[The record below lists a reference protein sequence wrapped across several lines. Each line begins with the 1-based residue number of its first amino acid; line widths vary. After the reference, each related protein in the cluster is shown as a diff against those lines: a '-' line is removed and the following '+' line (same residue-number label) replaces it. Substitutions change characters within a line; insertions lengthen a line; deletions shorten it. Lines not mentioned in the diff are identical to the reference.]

1 LSILLTM
8 RTFGGLISN
17 TLHMKR
23 PAFILL
29 LLFSLIA
36 HSLSAQDSTT
46 ISGRLMN
53 FAKKAARFNLNFA
66 QEKVY
71 LHFDNT
77 GYFLGETI
85 WFKAYVVKAE
95 NNVSTDMSKTL
106 YVDLLTSEGYVIEN
120 KKLKIEKGICRG
132 EFMIPDSLKAG
143 FYEVRAYTRCMMNF
157 GPEVIFSRVFP
168 VFDAPKTDGDYT
180 DRNMTYRK
188 FTIPIVREKEPKQ
201 DKINVSFYP
210 EGGNMIAGMDCKVAF
225 KATDKQGK
233 SIEVSGMVY
242 NSKGEEI
249 AAIATQHDG
258 MGAFTMFS
266 DGKKCTAKVVYD
278 GKESRFE
285 LPEADTSGYVMTVFN
300 LSNNGMRVMIQKS
313 PRLPESDSLALVL
326 MCRGQILAFRILT
339 VKEDGAMFSYKKAN
353 LPDGV
358 CQLTLYDSEGHIR
371 SDRLVFVQPTSKAKL
386 LVESDKTSFKPYEKI
401 GLTIHAQNA
410 IGNNIGG
417 VVSLAVRDGA
427 SSDFG
432 NSDNSNIAT
441 NLLLS
446 SDLKGYI
453 ENPTWYFADSTAERL
468 QGLDLLMMTQG
479 WRRYS
484 WKRMEG
490 LEPFTAKHPIEE
502 GILMDGK
509 VLSILAKKEKKNI
522 DVLFWMIKGSQSYNG
537 ECKTDENGDFNFL
550 LDMYGIW
557 DLNIQTKNEEKRK
570 EYRILLNRTFAPEPR
585 SYTGFDK
592 EVWLDN
598 SLKTPEPIPDS
609 TALLLGEIKYTT
621 ETTPTNPEGY
631 KEYTIKEVVKTAKRP
646 LTMMQQAA
654 RKASIGYDVG
664 KITDAHRDI
673 GVSEASDILHMLQ
686 DENKYFSINQ
696 NGDNSADYRYKGRP
710 VHFLFNGTQ
719 SEIATTRKVE
729 ELMGDEVERV
739 LIVEDREI
747 TRLYYPLDEKEPV
760 IVMIFFFKNGF
771 QRKEPIGIRRTT
783 FQGYSESKEFY
794 SPFYHP
800 GIPILE
806 SDFRRTLYWNP
817 DVIIDDEGKAKVE
830 FYNNSSCKKMIIST
844 EGLSNN
850 GTILVDEHRY

>member
-1 LSILLTM
+1 
-8 RTFGGLISN
+8 
-17 TLHMKR
+17 MKR
-23 PAFILL
+23 PSFVL
-29 LLFSLIA
+29 LLFFLLIV
-36 HSLSAQDSTT
+36 HSLSAQDNTT
-46 ISGRLMN
+46 VSGKLIS
-53 FAKKAARFNLNFA
+53 FAKKAARFNLDFT

-95 NNVSTDMSKTL
+95 NIAYTDMSKTL
-106 YVDLLTSEGYVIEN
+106 YVDLLTPEGYVIEN
-120 KKLKIEKGICRG
+120 KKLKIENGSCHG
-132 EFMIPDSLKAG
+132 EFSIPDSLKAG

-157 GPEVIFSRVFP
+157 GSEVIFSRVFP
-168 VFDAPKTDGDYT
+168 VFDAPITDGDYT

-188 FTIPIVREKEPKQ
+188 FTIPIVREKEPKR

-210 EGGNMIAGMDCKVAF
+210 EGGSMIAGMDCKVAF
-225 KATDKQGK
+225 KATNNQGK

-242 NSKGEEI
+242 NSKGEGI
-249 AAIATQHDG
+249 ATIATQHDG
-258 MGAFTMFS
+258 MGAFNIIS

-278 GKESRFE
+278 GKETKFV
-285 LPEADTSGYVMTVFN
+285 LPEADTSGYVMTALN
-300 LSNNGMRVMIQKS
+300 LSNDEMRVMIQKS

-326 MCRGQILAFRILT
+326 MCRGKILDFKILT
-339 VKEDGAMFSYKKAN
+339 IQKEGTLFSFKKAN

-358 CQLTLYDSEGHIR
+358 CQLTLYDSEGRIR
-371 SDRLVFVQPTSKAKL
+371 SERLIFVQPSSKSNL
-386 LVESDKTSFKPYEKI
+386 QVEPDKTSYNSYEKI
-401 GLTIHAQNA
+401 GLTIQAQVTKGKA
-410 IGNNIGG
+410 VGG
-417 VVSLAVRDGA
+417 VVSLAVRDGGN
-427 SSDFG
+427 SDFG
-432 NSDNSNIAT
+432 NSDNGNIAT

-453 ENPTWYFADSTAERL
+453 ENPTWYFADSTAEQL

-522 DVLFWMIKGSQSYNG
+522 DVLFWMIKGGQSYKG
-537 ECKTDENGDFNFL
+537 KCKTDENGNFNFL
-550 LDMYGIW
+550 LDMYGVW
-557 DLNIQTKNEEKRK
+557 DLSIQTMNEKKRK
-570 EYRILLNRTFAPEPR
+570 DYRILLNRTFAPEPR

-609 TALLLGEIKYTT
+609 TALLFGEIKYTT

-654 RKASIGYDVG
+654 RKASLSYDVG
-664 KITDAHRDI
+664 KITDSHRDI
-673 GVSEASDILHMLQ
+673 GDSEASDIVHMLQ
-686 DENKYFSINQ
+686 DENKYFSITQ
-696 NGDNSADYRYKGRP
+696 NGDNSAEYRYKGRP
-710 VHFLFNGTQ
+710 VHFLFDGIE
-719 SEIATTRKVE
+719 SEHSTTRKVE
-729 ELMGDEVERV
+729 ELMGDEVERIM
-739 LIVEDREI
+739 IVEDREI
-747 TRLYYPLDEKEPV
+747 ARNYYPTDDKESV
-760 IVMIFFFKNGF
+760 IIILFFFKGGI
-771 QRKEPIGIRRTT
+771 RPKEPLGVRQTT

-806 SDFRRTLYWNP
+806 SDFRRTIYWNP
-817 DVIIDDEGKAKVE
+817 DVIIDEEGKAKVE
-830 FYNNSSCKKMIIST
+830 FYNNSSCKKLIIST

>member
-1 LSILLTM
+1 M
-8 RTFGGLISN
+8 RTFGLLISN
-17 TLHMKR
+17 ILHMKR
-23 PAFILL
+23 TSFVLFL
-29 LLFSLIA
+29 FFSLIA

-46 ISGRLMN
+46 VSGRLMN
-53 FAKKAARFNLNFA
+53 FAKKAARFNLDFT

-85 WFKAYVVKAE
+85 WFKAYVVKAQ
-95 NNVSTDMSKTL
+95 NNVYSDMSKTL
-106 YVDLLTSEGYVIEN
+106 YVDLLTPEGYVVES
-120 KKLKIEKGICRG
+120 KKLKIEDGACRG
-132 EFMIPDSLKAG
+132 EFSIPDSLKAG

-188 FTIPIVREKEPKQ
+188 FTIPIIREKEPKR

-210 EGGNMIAGMDCKVAF
+210 EGGSMIAGMDSKVAF

-233 SIEVSGMVY
+233 SIDVSGMVY
-242 NSKGEEI
+242 NSKGEQI
-249 AAIATQHDG
+249 AAMATQHDG

-278 GKESRFE
+278 GKESKFE
-285 LPEADTSGYVMTVFN
+285 LPEADTSGYVMTAFN

-326 MCRGQILAFRILT
+326 TCRGQILDFRILT
-339 VKEDGAMFSYKKAN
+339 VKEEGTMFSYKKAN

-358 CQLTLYDSEGHIR
+358 CQLTLYDVKGHIR
-371 SDRLVFVQPTSKAKL
+371 SDRLVFVQPTSKANL
-386 LVESDKTSFKPYEKI
+386 QVEPDKTSYKPYEKI
-401 GLTIHAQNA
+401 GLTIQAQSAEGNA
-410 IGNNIGG
+410 VGG
-417 VVSLAVRDGA
+417 VVSLAVRDGGN
-427 SSDFG
+427 SDFG
-432 NSDNSNIAT
+432 NSDNGNIAT

-453 ENPTWYFADSTAERL
+453 ENPTWYFEKSTTERL
-468 QGLDLLMMTQG
+468 LGLDLLMMTQG

-490 LEPFTAKHPIEE
+490 LEPFKAKYPIEE
-502 GILMDGK
+502 GILIDGK
-509 VLSILAKKEKKNI
+509 VLSLLAKKEKQNI
-522 DVLFWMIKGSQSYNG
+522 DVLFWMLKGNQSYKG
-537 ECKTDENGDFNFL
+537 ECKTDANGDFNFL
-550 LDMYGIW
+550 LDMYGVW
-557 DLNIQTKNEEKRK
+557 DLNLQTKNEDKRK
-570 EYRILLNRTFAPEPR
+570 EYRILLNRTFAPDPK

-609 TALLLGEIKYTT
+609 TALMLGEIKYTT

-631 KEYTIKEVVKTAKRP
+631 KEYTLKEVIKTAKRP
-646 LTMMQQAA
+646 LTMMQQAV
-654 RKASIGYDVG
+654 RKASVGYDVG

-673 GVSEASDILHMLQ
+673 GVSEAPDILHMLQ
-686 DENKYFSINQ
+686 EENPYFSITQ
-696 NGDNSADYRYKGRP
+696 SGDDTAEYRYKGRP

-729 ELMGDEVERV
+729 ELMGDEVEKV
-739 LIVEDREI
+739 LIVEDHEVARY
-747 TRLYYPLDEKEPV
+747 YYPQDDKEPV
-760 IVMIFFFKNGF
+760 IIMFTLFKNGI
-771 QRKEPIGIRRTT
+771 RPKEPIGIRRTT

-794 SPFYHP
+794 SPFYRP
-800 GIPILE
+800 GIPII
-806 SDFRRTLYWNP
+806 DPDYRRTLYWNP

-830 FYNNSSCKKMIIST
+830 FYNNSKCRKLIIST
-844 EGLSNN
+844 EGLTKN
-850 GTILVDEHRY
+850 GIILVDEHQN